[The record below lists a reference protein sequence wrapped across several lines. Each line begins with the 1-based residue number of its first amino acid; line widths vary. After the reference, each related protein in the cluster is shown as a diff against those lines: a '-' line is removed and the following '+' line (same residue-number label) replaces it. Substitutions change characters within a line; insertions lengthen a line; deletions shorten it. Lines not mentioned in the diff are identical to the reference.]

1 MHRWVLRM
9 IVRKIGD
16 EFHAECIDAG
26 ALGIGASVW
35 EAVTELATTLLLMAR
50 TAVDE
55 DLELVCEPTPELDQL
70 FDELESLGAGKADAV
85 RWGRVTIAIG
95 AADDAK
101 VDVEEVHLAGAA

>member
-9 IVRKIGD
+9 IVSKIGD

-35 EAVTELATTLLLMAR
+35 EAVSELATTLLLMAG

-55 DLELVCEPTPELDQL
+55 DLELACEPTPEHEQL
-70 FDELESLGAGKADAV
+70 FSQLERQGPVNDAV
-85 RWGRVTIAIG
+85 RWGRVTIAICT
-95 AADDAK
+95 ANDAK
-101 VDVEEVHLAGAA
+101 VDIEEVHLAGAA